1 MEKRRK
7 MSVKNKKD
15 AMIAILLAVCLL
27 FGVAI
32 LVLVEKNVGTPI
44 FYNGKMENICVRIN
58 EVCSSNRSII
68 ASETGEFH
76 DYIELYNYGE
86 TFNLADFGLANDTAN
101 GTAYK
106 FGDIEFKANSYLV
119 VFLDGT
125 KIPFRLNS
133 DGNEYIA
140 LVAWDGTVIDKVNTV
155 AMRSNEVM
163 LYDNGSYTVSD
174 EASPGYPNTKQGLAD
189 FREGISDAN
198 LPIVINEILTAN
210 GSALPDEYGEFSDVI
225 ELKNISASIVSLKSF
240 FISDTLEERNRCAL
254 PDKELAPGELFVIF
268 ASGRENSSK
277 NDNFHA
283 NFRLSE
289 GETVVISN
297 GAKHFS
303 KDVEN
308 CNTNCSQ
315 SRVSGEN
322 GIEYVQMSATPGFEN
337 DEAGIEAL
345 DLTRINGNAQLVI
358 NEVLLSQDMVAY
370 GGKLRDVIEI
380 CNVSSETV
388 TTDGWFISDSLEEPY
403 RFELPKVTLKPDEC
417 IVLFAEKGV
426 GDNVC
431 GFALSSGDMLYIT
444 GPDFKRSEFVPCA
457 PAGEGKSRI
466 RVVEDGEAVYVSGE
480 TSVGFANNDDG
491 IAKYQKAVRPSD
503 VEISEAVA
511 FNTKYLAGP
520 YKTYHD
526 FVELHNRS
534 VSEITLDGWYLSD
547 DSEEPKKGSLDG
559 VTIPPNG
566 YVVIILSS
574 EGLNVPSGYKSLPF
588 SLSSSGETLCLSKSD
603 KIVDCMAIPSVG
615 QNTSYG
621 RAADSDGFSIL
632 TEATPKAKNASGV
645 RKKSASPTA
654 SLPQGVYDDEAITV
668 ELKGKGDIYY
678 TLDCSEPT
686 SASTLYTS
694 PIRLTKTSVIRCA
707 SLEEGKGLSEISDLT
722 YVINEPD
729 TLETVTIVTTPENLW
744 DYYTGIYETGPRA
757 SSTFPYENANYY
769 YRWEKEATVSF
780 FDKEG
785 GGFSESCGLRI
796 FGGLSRALP
805 KKSFAVFF
813 RSAYG
818 NGQLNYQLFEDDEL
832 SVYEALVLRNT
843 GQDYHYSSMRDAM
856 ITEMAHDMLG
866 IDVQNYRP
874 VVVYLN
880 GEYWGLYF
888 IREKLN
894 ENYVAGHY
902 NVSSDEAEVAV
913 ANGRTS
919 ESYMAL
925 VDYASGHDL
934 KIDEHYKHVCSLMD
948 VENYADYIVAQ
959 IIIANTDNG
968 NIRFFTYEGGKWRWI
983 MYDVDHAFRASYYN
997 TVADHLDPG
1006 GTGGGN
1012 NFSTRLINALLKN
1025 PEFKKMFL
1033 TKMAWQMN
1041 NVWTPENVAAYV
1053 EKFKGMIENDIQRDR
1068 TRWDKSYDQWVSSVE
1083 SLNKFIV
1090 AREAYML
1097 DHVKAK
1103 FSLSDSEMKS
1113 YGFKV

>member
-1 MEKRRK
+1 MI
-7 MSVKNKKD
+7 SV
-15 AMIAILLAVCLL
+15 LLAVCLL
-27 FGVAI
+27 FGVAV
-32 LVLVEKNVGTPI
+32 LVLVEKTVGTPV
-44 FYNGKMENICVRIN
+44 FFNGKMENICVRIN

-86 TFNLADFGLANDTAN
+86 TFNLADFGLANDTGN
-101 GTAYK
+101 GVAYK
-106 FGDIEFKANSYLV
+106 FGDVEFKANSYLV

-140 LVAWDGTVIDKVNTV
+140 LVAWDGTVIAKATTV
-155 AMRSNEVM
+155 AMNSNQVM
-163 LYDNGSYTVSD
+163 LYDNGSYSVSD

-198 LPIVINEILTAN
+198 MPIVINEILSSN
-210 GSALPDEYGEFSDVI
+210 GSVLPDEHGEFVDII
-225 ELKNISASIVSLKSF
+225 ELKNVSASIVSLKGY

-254 PDKELAPGELFVIF
+254 PDKEIAPGELFVIF
-268 ASGRENSSK
+268 ASGKENSSK
-277 NDNFHA
+277 NDEYHA
-283 NFRLSE
+283 NFRLSD
-289 GETVVISN
+289 GETVVLSS
-297 GAKHFS
+297 GARHYS
-303 KDVEN
+303 KEVVSCE
-308 CNTNCSQ
+308 TNFSQ
-315 SRVSGEN
+315 SRVNGEN
-322 GIEYVQMSATPGFEN
+322 GIEFVEMTATPGFEN
-337 DEAGIEAL
+337 DEAGKEAL
-345 DLTRINGNAQLVI
+345 EVIRTNNKAPLVI
-358 NEVLLSQDMVAY
+358 NEVLLSQDMTAF

-380 CNVSSETV
+380 RNASSEEIS
-388 TTDGWFISDSLEEPY
+388 TDGWYLSDSLDDPY
-403 RFELPKVTLKPDEC
+403 QFALPKATLKPNEC
-417 IVLFAEKGV
+417 LVFYAEKGE
-426 GDNVC
+426 GENVC
-431 GFALSSGDMLYIT
+431 GFALSSGDMLYMT
-444 GPDFKRSEFVPCA
+444 GPDYKRSEFVPCA
-457 PAGEGKSRI
+457 PAGEGKSRVRI
-466 RVVEDGEAVYVSGE
+466 VENSEAVYVSGE
-480 TSVGFANNDDG
+480 ISIGFPNDDDG
-491 IAKYQKAVRPSD
+491 RSKFEKATRPTE

-511 FNTKYLAGP
+511 YNTKFFAGP

-526 FVELHNRS
+526 FVELHNRT
-534 VSEITLDGWYLSD
+534 VSEIKLDGWYLSD
-547 DSEEPKKGSLDG
+547 DSEEPRKGSLDG

-566 YVVIILSS
+566 YVIIILSADG
-574 EGLNVPSGYKSLPF
+574 ENLPSGYKSLPF
-588 SLSSSGETLCLSKSD
+588 SLASSGETICLSKGD
-603 KIVDCMAIPSVG
+603 TIVDCMTIPSVG

-621 RAADSDGFSIL
+621 RADGRDGFSIL
-632 TEATPKAKNASGV
+632 SEATPKEKNSSGV
-645 RKKSASPTA
+645 KKATSTPTA
-654 SLPQGVYDDEAITV
+654 SVPQGVYKEDSVTV
-668 ELKGKGDIYY
+668 ELKGKGNIYY

-694 PIRLTKTSVIRCA
+694 PITLTKTSVIRCA
-707 SLEEGKGLSEISDLT
+707 ALEDGKGMSEIADLT

-757 SSTFPYENANYY
+757 SSAFPYEGANYY

-780 FDKEG
+780 FDKDG
-785 GGFSESCGLRI
+785 GGFTEDCGLRI

-818 NGQLNYQLFEDDEL
+818 NGQLNYQLFEDDDL
-832 SVYEALVLRNT
+832 SVYEAFVLRNT

-856 ITEMAHDMLG
+856 ITAMAHDMLG

-902 NVSSDEAEVAV
+902 NVSPDEAEVAV

-925 VDYASGHDL
+925 VDYASSHDL
-934 KIDEHYKHVCSLMD
+934 TNAENYKYVCSLMD

-983 MYDVDHAFRASYYN
+983 MYDVDHAFRATYYN

-1025 PEFKKMFL
+1025 PDFKKMFL

-1041 NVWTPENVAAYV
+1041 NVWTVENVAAYV
-1053 EKFKGMIENDIQRDR
+1053 EKFSGMIENDIERDR
-1068 TRWDKSYDQWVSSVE
+1068 LRWDKDYQTWKNSVE
-1083 SLNKFIV
+1083 SLNTFIKS
-1090 AREAYML
+1090 REGYMI

-1103 FSLSDSEMKS
+1103 FSLSDSQMRA
-1113 YGFKV
+1113 YGFNV